1 MYYISNSVEL
11 HYMQITQVESHRCA
25 GHRNFAC
32 TWPVA
37 DDRIPLATDLIELQM
52 YYIGAL

>member
-1 MYYISNSVEL
+1 
-11 HYMQITQVESHRCA
+11 MQITQVESHWCA
-25 GHRNFAC
+25 GHRHFAC